1 MFDGNV
7 GFCCGIGFFFNPVLM
22 ADFAKFGKGEIL
34 EGIETLKLYH
44 RERERERERDSFIMI
59 RNRDYGP

>member
-44 RERERERERDSFIMI
+44 RERERERERE
-59 RNRDYGP
+59 R